1 MTFSLLVAAAAAS
14 VAGASEGDIL
24 VTAALEPVPVRDAA
38 VSATVFDQQ
47 RIEALGQPFALD
59 LIRLAPGV
67 SVSQS
72 GSRGT
77 VTDIRI
83 RGSEARHSLLFID
96 GIAFN
101 DPAASNL
108 ARFEQA
114 MSDSIGRIE
123 IVTGPQSALW
133 GSEALGGVIALS
145 SPAPLGGGLRGSASA
160 EYGTHDSKRASAG
173 IVTGGDVAGISASAS
188 WSKSDGIDI
197 LGGGSGDKDG
207 YENLTL
213 NLKAVARPGS
223 DGELGVVGR
232 YIRAESQF
240 DGTDP
245 LTFLRADTL
254 DNSRTRTGAIRAWG
268 KLGLADDA
276 PWSIEI
282 GAQYLRSRN
291 YNRDGNTPLNNST
304 GNRFRVDAQA
314 IHRFALGESRH
325 SLIVRAER
333 EDEQYDARDQQ
344 YFGATDKHVS
354 RGRNA
359 VVGEWRADWN
369 SLISTD
375 AAIRHD
381 DFNRFKDATTWRANA
396 VIHLTTGLS
405 AHAGY
410 GEGIAQPSFIDLYGF
425 FPGSFIGNPVLK
437 PERSQGYEVGLRWSD
452 ANFALGVTGF
462 SNRLTDEIVSV
473 FDPSTFLS
481 STANANGRSRRKG
494 IELTAEAKPVH
505 GLTISANYTYLD
517 AREQKLAGTPRLHEA
532 RRPKHSANLFADY
545 VRGKWTLGGSIA
557 YVGKRTDTDF
567 DIVDPVTFASP
578 TVTLKSYA
586 LADARIAYAILPEVE
601 AFARIE
607 NAFDENYRDAVGY
620 ATPGR
625 TVYAGVRVRLGS

>member
-1 MTFSLLVAAAAAS
+1 MTFSLLFAAAAAS
-14 VAGASEGDIL
+14 VTGASEGDIL
-24 VTAALEPVPVRDAA
+24 VTAALEPVPVQDAA

-77 VTDIRI
+77 LTDIRI

-145 SPAPLGGGLRGSASA
+145 TTDPLGGGLRGSASG
-160 EYGTHDSKRASAG
+160 EYGSHDSKRASAS
-173 IVTGGDVAGISASAS
+173 IVTGGEVAGVSASAS

-197 LGGGSGDKDG
+197 FGGGSGDKDG

-213 NLKAVARPGS
+213 NLKAIARPGS
-223 DGELGVVGR
+223 DGELGIVGR
-232 YIRAESQF
+232 YIRADSQF
-240 DGTDP
+240 DGSDP
-245 LTFLRADTL
+245 NTFLRADTL
-254 DNSRTRTGAIRAWG
+254 DNSRTRTGAVRAWG
-268 KLGLADDA
+268 RLGLAADA
-276 PWSIEI
+276 PWSFEI
-282 GAQYLRSRN
+282 GAQYLRSEN
-291 YNRDGNTPLNNST
+291 HNRDGSTPLNAST
-304 GNRFRVDAQA
+304 GDRFRVDAQA
-314 IHRFALGESRH
+314 IRRFAVGDSRH
-325 SLIVRAER
+325 SLIARAER
-333 EDEQYDARDQQ
+333 EDEQYDTTDQQ

-359 VVGEWRADWN
+359 IVGEWRADWGT
-369 SLISTD
+369 LISTD

-381 DFNRFKDATTWRANA
+381 DFNRFEDATTWRANA
-396 VIHLTTGLS
+396 IVHLTTGLS

-410 GEGIAQPSFIDLYGF
+410 GEGISQPSFVDLFGF
-425 FPGSFIGNPVLK
+425 FPGSFVGNPALK
-437 PERSQGYEVGLRWSD
+437 PERSRGYEAGLRWSN
-452 ANFALGVTGF
+452 AMFALGVTGF
-462 SNRLTDEIVSV
+462 SNRLSNEIVSV
-473 FDPSTFLS
+473 FDSSTFLS
-481 STANANGRSRRKG
+481 STANATGKSTRKG
-494 IELTAEAKPVH
+494 IELTAEAKPVE
-505 GLTISANYTYLD
+505 GLTINANYTYLV
-517 AREQKLAGTPRLHEA
+517 AKEQRVAGIARLHEA

-545 VRGKWTLGGSIA
+545 VSGKWTLGGALA

-567 DIVDPVTFASP
+567 DLFPAP

-586 LADARIAYAILPEVE
+586 LADARIAYAILPAVE

-607 NAFDENYRDAVGY
+607 NAFDEHYRDAVGY

-625 TVYAGVRVRLGS
+625 TVYAGLRVRLGD